1 MGKGVTKEITNTLTI
16 VKKWIVKVIETA
28 AGALD
33 AHSPS
38 RVFAALGQSIPQGLV
53 VGMEADSSKAVSAT
67 QAMISQV
74 TAGAQKS
81 LGGVQSQLGGRYGD
95 AIQEALQPGKQPA
108 QQPPAQ
114 QPALPQAP
122 PKPPADRYPQMNP
135 QKRAEDEKKK
145 QQEDQKKEEEARRAA
160 TFEANKKGLEERG
173 LTPDSAARK
182 AALEQKHNDRK
193 KKLQDQRQIDK
204 DSAILRAR
212 GETPLNTG
220 NPESD
225 NAANRAKADAA
236 TNKIK
241 QRDANKD
248 AALKLLGVRP
258 QTEAEK
264 AAAPP
269 PPGSS
274 KAQDLAAK
282 KTKSDDNAARA
293 KATLKNF
300 PGVEGGVKQSSA
312 AVGKAVPDGME
323 GGINQNA
330 GGPADAAGKMAGKA
344 IEAAKKKTKTKSP
357 SQEFH
362 DIGKST
368 AEGMANGMSAGG
380 LAGGLGAGVSDA
392 TSAIMGIASDRGLQ
406 VGYRYATSLM
416 SGASSVLKS
425 DDFKAAAL
433 PQIDSPQAK
442 AFLGANEL
450 LGPAGSG
457 AQVWKSAMVSMG
469 AGTPATPAINLTLN
483 LDGQPFRQLVLDQND
498 NLVNAILNGLK
509 LQKTS

>member
-16 VKKWIVKVIETA
+16 VKKWIVRVISTA

-38 RVFAALGQSIPQGLV
+38 RVFATLGQSIPDGLV
-53 VGMEADSSKAVSAT
+53 VGMEANSSKAISAT

-74 TAGAQKS
+74 TAGAQ
-81 LGGVQSQLGGRYGD
+81 SQLGAAQTQLGKAY
-95 AIQEALQPGKQPA
+95 AAALT
-108 QQPPAQ
+108 PPAQ
-114 QPALPQAP
+114 AQAQQDPRQLAPQPQVA
-122 PKPPADRYPQMNP
+122 PKPPAERYPQFNP
-135 QKRAEDEKKK
+135 QKRAEDDKKK
-145 QQEDQKKEEEARRAA
+145 QDEDRKKEEEARRQS

-173 LTPDSAARK
+173 LTPQSAERK

-269 PPGSS
+269 RPGSS
-274 KAQDLAAK
+274 KAKDLADKRA
-282 KTKSDDNAARA
+282 KSDANAVTA
-293 KATLKNF
+293 KNTLKNF
-300 PGVEGGVKQSSA
+300 PGIEGGVKQSA
-312 AVGKAVPDGME
+312 NAVGKAVPDGMT
-323 GGINQNA
+323 GGINANA
-330 GGPADAAGKMAGKA
+330 GGPADAAGKMAGAA
-344 IEAAKKKTKTKSP
+344 IDAAKKKTKTKSP

-368 AEGMANGMSAGG
+368 AEGMANGMNAGTG
-380 LAGGLGAGVSDA
+380 LAGGLGAGISDA

-406 VGYRYATSLM
+406 VGYRYATSLV

-442 AFLGANEL
+442 AYLGDQGL

-457 AQVWKSAMVSMG
+457 AQVWKSLMVSAG

-483 LDGQPFRQLVLDQND
+483 LDGQPFRQLVLNQQD
-498 NLVNAILNGLK
+498 NLVSALLNQLK
-509 LQKTS
+509 LQKN